1 MRLTIL
7 GSGGSG
13 GVPVANGKPGGDWG
27 VCDPTN
33 PRNRRRR
40 VSVLLQEGGFTAL
53 IDTSPDLR
61 VQMIDN
67 DITRI
72 DAVLYTHAHGD
83 HCHGVD
89 DLRALRYR
97 QGAPIDAYMDA
108 PTRTG
113 LTTRFAYAFVS
124 SANPESL
131 YRPLMLDRLV
141 EGPFNLGPWQ
151 VIPFTQNH
159 GPEESL
165 GYRVGPVAYST
176 DVKDLDEHAFEVLRD
191 VRVWVLDCL
200 RDEPHPT
207 HSHTAQSLEWISRVK
222 PERAVLTHLNQQ
234 IDYEDLRE
242 RCPPGVEPAYDGLV
256 IELDNA

>member
-108 PTRTG
+108 SCLSIRTII
-113 LTTRFAYAFVS
+113 TEYFR
-124 SANPESL
+124 
-131 YRPLMLDRLV
+131 
-141 EGPFNLGPWQ
+141 
-151 VIPFTQNH
+151 
-159 GPEESL
+159 
-165 GYRVGPVAYST
+165 
-176 DVKDLDEHAFEVLRD
+176 
-191 VRVWVLDCL
+191 
-200 RDEPHPT
+200 
-207 HSHTAQSLEWISRVK
+207 
-222 PERAVLTHLNQQ
+222 
-234 IDYEDLRE
+234 
-242 RCPPGVEPAYDGLV
+242 
-256 IELDNA
+256 